1 MSDMQTFEWAI
12 EDILDKMLGE
22 ASWLL
27 SHAEAL
33 ADYGRKEESLA
44 ELARAAG
51 CEEQVACW
59 LDAAG
64 REQEAVVHR
73 VSAASCYEQLGE
85 YARAVTLLRAAL
97 YFSANTA
104 MHTPTDA
111 PEGLRRKN
119 KSLLSAPLP
128 DEYRQRV
135 EKQLAHCLKQAQK
148 ELWKAPSHA
157 MRKSVEPDLS
167 GQEAA
172 SNI

>member
-1 MSDMQTFEWAI
+1 MGHPKVKQSESA
-12 EDILDKMLGE
+12 LDKMLGE

-97 YFSANTA
+97 YFFANTA
-104 MHTPTDA
+104 M
-111 PEGLRRKN
+111 RKN
-119 KSLLSAPLP
+119 KSLLSAPLS

-135 EKQLAHCLKQAQK
+135 EKQLARCLKQAQK
-148 ELWKAPSHA
+148 ELRKAP

-172 SNI
+172 SR